1 MSSSLQCNHHYIL
14 HNATLFERI
23 PPPATICILL
33 FKPPLNS
40 IPHTPQKT
48 TRPNN
53 RTTCDMCFSVRP
65 LSILSLCLSP
75 DSRAS
80 LSRSSKPSRWTVRLQ
95 PKAHLAHVESFAL
108 MYRKT
113 RFYTTPA
120 QSLPSLMMINRFVYM
135 CMCLCL
141 RYHRRNLYNITVSD
155 TQQPQEYHS
164 SVTDW

>member
-14 HNATLFERI
+14 HNATLYERI
-23 PPPATICILL
+23 RPPATICILL

-40 IPHTPQKT
+40 IPHTPKKT

-80 LSRSSKPSRWTVRLQ
+80 LSRSSKPSRWTDKPVSAEEQLQ

-120 QSLPSLMMINRFVYM
+120 ESFRPWWWSTDLFICVCVCVY
-135 CMCLCL
+135 
-141 RYHRRNLYNITVSD
+141 D
-155 TQQPQEYHS
+155 TTEGICIILL
-164 SVTDW
+164 